1 MGSASVER
9 HPSEANRLRLR
20 QDLTSR
26 RVPAARTEQFNS
38 ATWLVD
44 RHVDE
49 GRSDRIAIR
58 CQGRSTTYGELQQQ
72 LWRAQHLLAELGLS
86 AGDRLAMVV
95 QDDEVFPALFLGA
108 QRSGIVAVPVSTML
122 NGTELASV
130 IADSGARAL
139 AISHRFASAV
149 PDIVAGAPNLES
161 VVVDGDPATTT
172 DAVGRSV
179 DVRSWA
185 DATNVDEAAT
195 AETTKESQAFWL
207 YSSGTTGNPKGV
219 IHLHGSLQATVTTYA
234 SEVLQVDPPDRFL
247 SVAKLFFA
255 FGLGNSLT
263 FPFAVGATAILNPDP
278 LAPRL
283 MAELIEAESA
293 TLFFAS
299 PGFCAAMLD
308 AGVEPSTF
316 ETVRATVTAG
326 ESLPANVHTRFTKLT
341 NKAVL
346 DGFGTTE
353 LLHIF
358 ISNTMNDQVPG
369 TSGRVVTGYEAQ
381 LRDDDGNIIS
391 GPDSPGYLHVRGPS
405 TAVGYWQRPEATEA
419 AFRDGWVRTGD
430 VYTCSNDDRWSFL
443 GRNNDMIK
451 AGGIW
456 VSPAEVEN
464 VLSEH
469 GSVLEA
475 AVVGARDAQG
485 LETVVAFVLPASGSR
500 IDLDELQQHC
510 RSRMAAFKRPRR
522 IEVVDELPKTAT
534 GKIKRFVLRDS
545 VSDPVD
551 L

>member
-1 MGSASVER
+1 
-9 HPSEANRLRLR
+9 
-20 QDLTSR
+20 
-26 RVPAARTEQFNS
+26 
-38 ATWLVD
+38 
-44 RHVDE
+44 
-49 GRSDRIAIR
+49 
-58 CQGRSTTYGELQQQ
+58 
-72 LWRAQHLLAELGLS
+72 
-86 AGDRLAMVV
+86 MVV

-341 NKAVL
+341 DKAVL

-500 IDLDELQQHC
+500 INLDELQQHC